1 VQFVKE
7 QALGFPPSAQSA
19 ASAQAARPAPPS
31 ANSYVATLLGRF
43 NLPSARVPSVG
54 SAAGAAGSAASAAG
68 SATSDF
74 YNLLANAVSAY
85 AIGSSGAARS
95 ATAESPAPEIV
106 PKEMQGVERAS
117 FISAQRERLTFLL
130 GLLDREAARDASPAG
145 TPAAQAHGAGL
156 TPPGT
161 ATATTATST
170 GVNLGIA
177 AESRSLST
185 GSLGDLALSKSV
197 SGSDFEKIDVDV
209 DEEARRVAGDEE
221 RIQRQQ
227 VQRSG
232 SGAGWMPWAWGARN
246 PTEGL
251 EEKVATPGGGEG
263 EGEGKKDL

>member
-54 SAAGAAGSAASAAG
+54 SATGAAGSAASAAG

-85 AIGSSGAARS
+85 AIGSSGAGRC
-95 ATAESPAPEIV
+95 ATAEGPAPEIV
-106 PKEMQGVERAS
+106 PREMQGVERAS

-156 TPPGT
+156 TPPS
-161 ATATTATST
+161 TATST
-170 GVNLGIA
+170 GVSLGIA
-177 AESRSLST
+177 PESRSLST

-197 SGSDFEKIDVDV
+197 SGSDFEKVDV
-209 DEEARRVAGDEE
+209 DEEARRVARDEE
-221 RIQRQQ
+221 RIQRLQ
-227 VQRSG
+227 VQRSS
-232 SGAGWMPWAWGARN
+232 SGAGWMPWVWGARN
-246 PTEGL
+246 PTERL
-251 EEKVATPGGGEG
+251 EEKVAAEGGEG
-263 EGEGKKDL
+263 EGERKKDL

>member
-1 VQFVKE
+1 
-7 QALGFPPSAQSA
+7 
-19 ASAQAARPAPPS
+19 
-31 ANSYVATLLGRF
+31 
-43 NLPSARVPSVG
+43 VG

-95 ATAESPAPEIV
+95 ATAEGPAPEIV
-106 PKEMQGVERAS
+106 PREMQGVERAS

-161 ATATTATST
+161 ATATST

-177 AESRSLST
+177 PESRSLST

-197 SGSDFEKIDVDV
+197 SGSDFEKIDVD
-209 DEEARRVAGDEE
+209 EEARRVAGDEE

-227 VQRSG
+227 VQRSS
-232 SGAGWMPWAWGARN
+232 SGAGWMPWVWGAKN

-251 EEKVATPGGGEG
+251 EERVAAGGG
-263 EGEGKKDL
+263 EGEGKKDQ